1 MRDLLR
7 CEWEGFGGTECRQ
20 NVAEPTTATA
30 RLGHVVRSSAE
41 VVTHQV
47 CAQGRGRDVSAR
59 GRATAGVGSETAG
72 GGLANATARPPRCSA
87 ASIALTWQHRTPS
100 YPAGAGGAAMSPQKS
115 KWGATPYAAVAGP
128 PAAAAVTPSAL
139 PRNCFASGG
148 RRRTWAACG
157 SQLGLSRGPKLL
169 LWLNTGLGSLGWP
182 GRAPTLSR
190 ISDGRPGCP
199 TAAWTACIAVGAED
213 FPPKPLGVHGTC
225 PHFSPGQRDVSGV
238 PGARPRRRPASM
250 AHKMGHRKRLP
261 KTMRLQPQ
269 K

>member
-1 MRDLLR
+1 MGLGVRRRD
-7 CEWEGFGGTECRQ
+7 ECRQ

-30 RLGHVVRSSAE
+30 GLGHVVRSSAE

-128 PAAAAVTPSAL
+128 PAAAAVTQSAL

-157 SQLGLSRGPKLL
+157 SQFGLSREAKILR
-169 LWLNTGLGSLGWP
+169 WLNTGLGSSGWP
-182 GRAPTLSR
+182 GRAPEAVSDLRPPPGLPGRRLDRVHRCGSR
-190 ISDGRPGCP
+190 G
-199 TAAWTACIAVGAED
+199 
-213 FPPKPLGVHGTC
+213 
-225 PHFSPGQRDVSGV
+225 FSTPVPWCLEDVSRRL
-238 PGARPRRRPASM
+238 ARPVRYVRR
-250 AHKMGHRKRLP
+250 
-261 KTMRLQPQ
+261 T
-269 K
+269 

>member
-1 MRDLLR
+1 MGVRRRD
-7 CEWEGFGGTECRQ
+7 ECRQ

-30 RLGHVVRSSAE
+30 GLGHVVRSSAE